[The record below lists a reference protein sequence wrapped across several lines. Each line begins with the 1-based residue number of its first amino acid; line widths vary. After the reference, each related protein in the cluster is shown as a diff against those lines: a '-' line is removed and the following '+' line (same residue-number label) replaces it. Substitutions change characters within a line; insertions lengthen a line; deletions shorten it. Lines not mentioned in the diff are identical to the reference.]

1 MLVEEMARLGLSYT
15 SGFIGFVSSLIIIWG
30 VLVAVKEFL
39 IVEFM
44 MNSHSDKAQCRRR
57 EIKQRLGGH
66 LLLGLEVLIAADVI
80 ETIANP
86 SLQEMAKL
94 GSIVVI
100 RTFIS
105 YFLEKELKETG

>member
-1 MLVEEMARLGLSYT
+1 MVEEMARMALSYT
-15 SGFIGFVSSLIIIWG
+15 SGFIGLASSLIIIWG
-30 VLVAVKEFL
+30 VIVAIKEFL

-44 MNSHSDKAQCRRR
+44 MKSHTDKAQCRRR

-66 LLLGLEVLIAADVI
+66 LLLGLEVLIAADII

-86 SLQEMAKL
+86 SLQEMVKL

-105 YFLEKELKETG
+105 YFLEKELKESA